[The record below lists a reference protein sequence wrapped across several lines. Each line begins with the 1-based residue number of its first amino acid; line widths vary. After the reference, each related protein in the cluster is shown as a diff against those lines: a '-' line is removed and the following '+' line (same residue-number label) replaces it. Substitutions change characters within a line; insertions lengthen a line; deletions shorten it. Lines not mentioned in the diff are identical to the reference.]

1 MTDPFDPIPKRSR
14 PVWDPRLEPLDG
26 ADEPGVELPLL
37 GRVSAGQPAEAVED
51 AQTLRVPARLVHRRA
66 AGRSFALRV
75 RGRSMTDDEIRDGDI
90 VVVEGRPTAENG
102 ETVVALIGGDEVTLK
117 RFYRDLQGIR
127 LQPANPEMEPLRPG
141 PAQVQILGV
150 VSGVVR
156 GG

>member
-1 MTDPFDPIPKRSR
+1 MTEPLSPIPKRTR
-14 PVWDPRLEPLDG
+14 PLWDPRLEPLDA

-51 AQTLRVPARLVHRRA
+51 AETLRVPARLVRRQA
-66 AGRSFALRV
+66 AGHSFALRV

-90 VVVEGRPTAENG
+90 VVVERRPTAENG
-102 ETVVALIGGDEVTLK
+102 ETVVALIGGEDVTLK
-117 RFYRDLQGIR
+117 RFYRDPEGIR

-141 PAQVQILGV
+141 PGEVEILGV

-156 GG
+156 AG